1 MKRPWP
7 ALAGLGLLVGLLLA
21 AEETAQA
28 VRDGLALCAGSV
40 IPALFPFFVASG
52 WFISLG
58 GAESLGRLLGPLLR
72 PLGCGGAGGG
82 ALLLGLVGGYP
93 AGARSVGELYR
104 QGLCTRRQCQ
114 RLLLFCNNSGPAFII
129 SVAGLGCFGSLRAG
143 LWLYL
148 IHVCSALCLALLLP
162 RAEEETTPAP
172 LRKPPAPLTAFLQAV
187 QGAMETTLR
196 LCAFVIFF
204 LVLLRLLTS
213 LTGLRHPGVLGLVEL
228 TQGILGLENSPAGFC
243 WAAGLLGWG
252 GLSVHC
258 QTAAVLS
265 GTPLRLGPYLLA
277 KALQGALSAALAWP
291 LALLLWRG
299 LI

>member
-1 MKRPWP
+1 MKRTWT

-52 WFISLG
+52 LFISLG

-93 AGARSVGELYR
+93 VGARSVGELYR

-129 SVAGLGCFGSLRAG
+129 GVAGLGCFGSLRAG

-148 IHVCSALCLALLLP
+148 IHALSALGLAALLP
-162 RAEEETTPAP
+162 RAEETAPAP
-172 LRKPPAPLTAFLQAV
+172 LRTPPAPLAAFLQAV
-187 QGAMETTLR
+187 QSAMETMLR

-204 LVLLRLLTS
+204 LVLLRLLTG

-228 TQGILGLENSPAGFC
+228 TQGILGLESNPAGFC

-258 QTAAVLS
+258 QTAAVLD

-277 KALQGALSAALAWP
+277 KALQGGLSAALAWP
-291 LALLLWRG
+291 VGLLLWRG
-299 LI
+299 MI

>member
-1 MKRPWP
+1 MKRTWA

-52 WFISLG
+52 LFISLG

-93 AGARSVGELYR
+93 VGARSVGELYR

-129 SVAGLGCFGSLRAG
+129 GVAGLGCFGSLQAG

-148 IHVCSALCLALLLP
+148 IHVLSALGLAALLP
-162 RAEEETTPAP
+162 RAEETAPAP
-172 LRKPPAPLTAFLQAV
+172 LRTSPTPLTAFLQAV
-187 QGAMETTLR
+187 QSAMETMLR

-204 LVLLRLLTS
+204 LVLLRLLTG
-213 LTGLRHPGVLGLVEL
+213 LTGLRHPGLLGLVEL
-228 TQGILGLENSPAGFC
+228 TQGILGLESSPASFC

-258 QTAAVLS
+258 QTAAVLD

-291 LALLLWRG
+291 VGLLLWRG
-299 LI
+299 MI

>member
-58 GAESLGRLLGPLLR
+58 GAESLGRLFGPLLR
-72 PLGCGGAGGG
+72 PLGCGGAGSG

-93 AGARSVGELYR
+93 VGARSVGELYR
-104 QGLCTRRQCQ
+104 QGICTRQQCQ
-114 RLLLFCNNSGPAFII
+114 RLLLLCNNSGPAFII
-129 SVAGLGCFGSLRAG
+129 GVAGLGCFGSLRAG
-143 LWLYL
+143 LWLYV
-148 IHVCSALCLALLLP
+148 IHVLSALCLAALLP
-162 RAEEETTPAP
+162 RQTEEMTPALP
-172 LRKPPAPLTAFLQAV
+172 RTAPTPLTAFLQAV
-187 QGAMETTLR
+187 QSAMETTLR

-204 LVLLRLLTS
+204 LVLLRLLTN
-213 LTGLRHPGVLGLVEL
+213 LTGLRHPGLLGLVEL

-258 QTAAVLS
+258 QTAAVLN
-265 GTPLRLGPYLLA
+265 GTPLRMGPYLLA
-277 KALQGALSAALAWP
+277 KALQGLLSVALAWP
-291 LALLLWRG
+291 LGLLLWRG

>member
-1 MKRPWP
+1 MKRTWT

-52 WFISLG
+52 LFISLG

-82 ALLLGLVGGYP
+82 ALVLGLVGGYP
-93 AGARSVGELYR
+93 VGARSVGELYR

-129 SVAGLGCFGSLRAG
+129 GVAGLGCFGSLWAG

-148 IHVCSALCLALLLP
+148 FHVLSALGLAALLP
-162 RAEEETTPAP
+162 RAEETAPAP
-172 LRKPPAPLTAFLQAV
+172 LRAPPAPLTAFLQAV
-187 QGAMETTLR
+187 QSAMETMLR

-204 LVLLRLLTS
+204 LVLLRLLTG

-228 TQGILGLENSPAGFC
+228 TQGILGLESSPAGFC

-258 QTAAVLS
+258 QTAAVL
-265 GTPLRLGPYLLA
+265 GDTPLRLGPYLLA
-277 KALQGALSAALAWP
+277 KALQGAVSAALAWP
-291 LALLLWRG
+291 VGLLLW
-299 LI
+299 